1 MLPLDIVTIHLFK
14 IAPEV
19 QSQAQLEPTTNVIL
33 KIVYYMDRAVVADL
47 VIKKER
53 LAAEMEYLVLL
64 PVSVPIMLNHPLSV
78 AIQIAPEVQSQA
90 QLEPTTNTCSGNG
103 IFSAPPGVSPH
114 HVKSSIIRRNTKSF
128 LFFSIIDG
136 SRLIFVWPQK
146 PPRSRL
152 LRILA
157 PLMHGILIGFLFMDA
172 IHLWPGEFLP
182 TSLPSIIPVP
192 LPPVKCNVIE
202 PRWFDNS

>member
-1 MLPLDIVTIHLFK
+1 M
-14 IAPEV
+14 
-19 QSQAQLEPTTNVIL
+19 
-33 KIVYYMDRAVVADL
+33 
-47 VIKKER
+47 
-53 LAAEMEYLVLL
+53 
-64 PVSVPIMLNHPLSV
+64 
-78 AIQIAPEVQSQA
+78 
-90 QLEPTTNTCSGNG
+90 
-103 IFSAPPGVSPH
+103 
-114 HVKSSIIRRNTKSF
+114 
-128 LFFSIIDG
+128 IDG

-172 IHLWPGEFLP
+172 VHLWPGEFLP

>member
-1 MLPLDIVTIHLFK
+1 MRLIFDRRTEDLTSRDTDDDKCSLITGTSVSLQDSTGSTITSLTRANYHFEDRVLYG
-14 IAPEV
+14 
-19 QSQAQLEPTTNVIL
+19 QSGVRRFS
-33 KIVYYMDRAVVADL
+33 Y
-47 VIKKER
+47 KKR
-53 LAAEMEYLVLL
+53 K
-64 PVSVPIMLNHPLSV
+64 
-78 AIQIAPEVQSQA
+78 
-90 QLEPTTNTCSGNG
+90 TCNGNG
-103 IFSAPPGVSPH
+103 IFTSPAGVSPH
-114 HVKSSIIRRNTKSF
+114 HVKSSIIRRNPT
-128 LFFSIIDG
+128 G